1 MSTISQIS
9 GINNLY
15 NNPDINNPE
24 KKPANKPEET
34 AINSNDIAAVFTK
47 TPAEETDSAKQ
58 IYSVNKMSQEER
70 DELIQKLQ
78 ADTESRINQMKSLV
92 SKMFTDQAG
101 ASATAN
107 DDEIWKMFAN
117 GDLSTVSE
125 AAKAQAAED
134 ISEDGYFGIKQ
145 TSERLFD
152 YASALAGDD
161 PDKMKE
167 MQDAIEQGYKDATE
181 TWGKDLPEIS
191 QKTLEATN
199 SLFDDY
205 YKAMGIEA

>member
-15 NNPDINNPE
+15 NPEINNPE
-24 KKPANKPEET
+24 KKPLNKPEEKT
-34 AINSNDIAAVFTK
+34 AIDSNDIAAVFTK
-47 TPAEETDSAKQ
+47 TSEEETDPTKQ

-70 DELIQKLQ
+70 DKLIQKLQ
-78 ADTESRINQMKSLV
+78 AETDNRVNQLKSLV

-101 ASATAN
+101 ASATAG
-107 DDEIWKMFAN
+107 DDEIWKVFAN

-134 ISEDGYFGIKQ
+134 ISEDGYFGVKQ

-161 PDKMKE
+161 PDKMKD
-167 MQDAIEQGYKDATE
+167 MQAAIEQGYKDATE
-181 TWGKDLPEIS
+181 AWGKDLPEIS

-205 YKAMGIEA
+205 Y